1 MKKMR
6 YLALA
11 ICSLLLTS
19 CSNSIPYEEMNNFE
33 TLINLNEWD
42 THVLTVNSSYDLSE
56 GTFDYNNKVYSFDSD
71 EIDYIHYT
79 VYAGVLKTRENDTF
93 LPTREEILDYTEEQR
108 KEHKFTYDGS
118 IDVKSVTGGYLIVN
132 GSDVYVEFGYI
143 LDGPIINFLL
153 AGEYHIIA
161 DVAFND
167 EQYISVDLGYY
178 YVYDPETITYINTI
192 DDFMDINTYGG
203 YYYLNADLDFEG
215 IDFKTLNNGMG
226 ESDYNDQFI
235 LINPN
240 GYTIRNITINE
251 EYEDI
256 SSAKSCGIFMSI
268 GDYGYVDGLIVDNLN
283 IIYKI
288 NELKTS
294 RVPSVV
300 GSIVAASGNMNMFK
314 NCHINGNIEA
324 INCDSVGGLI
334 GFMYNSSMTSKDCP
348 PYSLINCSFNGIIN
362 HTLTDN
368 YSADGFTFLSTGGLV
383 GYNERFWGSES
394 LTRRKRMK
402 GETINYPFC
411 SVVANIVGPKY
422 VGGFGGYVW
431 NNDISFLTE
440 HGYYDSTLRLSKYFD
455 YHFDNFDFSGVLNS
469 ANGYETGN
477 LFGAVTN
484 PYNFIINNADLDVP
498 EYVVVN

>member
-42 THVLTVNSSYDLSE
+42 THVLTVNSLYDLSK

-71 EIDYIHYT
+71 EIDYIHY
-79 VYAGVLKTRENDTF
+79 YIDDNILQKTIGD
-93 LPTREEILDYTEEQR
+93 EESPSDEYILEYTEEQ
-108 KEHKFTYDGS
+108 KNQHDYIYDGD
-118 IDVKSVTGGYLIVN
+118 IEVKK
-132 GSDVYVEFGYI
+132 VEDEVEEEKGYI
-143 LDGPIINFLL
+143 LDGPIVTFLFS
-153 AGEYHIIA
+153 GQYNIIA
-161 DVAFND
+161 DVSFED
-167 EQYISVDLGYY
+167 GRYVSIDLGYY

-484 PYNFIINNADLDVP
+484 PYNFIMNNADLDVP

>member
-19 CSNSIPYEEMNNFE
+19 CSNSIPREEMNNFE

-56 GTFDYNNKVYSFDSD
+56 GTFNYNNKVYSFDSD

-79 VYAGVLKTRENDTF
+79 IYAGVLKTRENDTF

-178 YVYDPETITYINTI
+178 Y
-192 DDFMDINTYGG
+192 
-203 YYYLNADLDFEG
+203 LNADLDFEG
-215 IDFKTLNNGMG
+215 IDFKPLNNGMG
-226 ESDYNDQFI
+226 RSKYNKF
-235 LINPN
+235 LFINPDN
-240 GYTIRNITINE
+240 HVIKNITINE
-251 EYEDI
+251 VYTEDDSI
-256 SSAKSCGIFMSI
+256 SNWCGIFF
-268 GDYGYVDGLIVDNLN
+268 YVDGYMDGLIIDNLN
-283 IIYKI
+283 ITYKYI
-288 NELKTS
+288 ADIDLG
-294 RVPSVV
+294 VV
-300 GSIVAASGNMNMFK
+300 GGIAHSCSLNSIFK

-324 INCDSVGGLI
+324 INCDSVGGLL
-334 GFMYNSSMTSKDCP
+334 GMVNMYGANSSFCL
-348 PYSLINCSFNGIIN
+348 PYLFMNCSFTGNID
-362 HTLTDN
+362 HTITDN
-368 YSADGFTFLSTGGLV
+368 YLVDKIKYISTGGLIGIINRSV
-383 GYNERFWGSES
+383 ENTCFDYERLFKEHIIYPDSN
-394 LTRRKRMK
+394 
-402 GETINYPFC
+402 IN
-411 SVVANIVGPKY
+411 AHIEGPKY
-422 VGGFGGYVW
+422 VGGFSGSVTRRNYSDYELKG
-431 NNDISFLTE
+431 DKS
-440 HGYYDSTLRLSKYFD
+440 YFD
-455 YHFDNFDFSGVLNS
+455 YNFDNFEFMGSVVSKNEYDTSDV
-469 ANGYETGN
+469 
-477 LFGAVTN
+477 FGKV
-484 PYNFIINNADLDVP
+484 FDWSR
-498 EYVVVN
+498 E

>member
-118 IDVKSVTGGYLIVN
+118 IDVKSVTGDFIYIVD
-132 GSDVYVEFGYI
+132 GSDIYLEFGYI

-215 IDFKTLNNGMG
+215 IDFKTIFHYH
-226 ESDYNDQFI
+226 SDRKYNKF
-235 LINPN
+235 LFINPDN
-240 GYTIRNITINE
+240 HVIKNITINE
-251 EYEDI
+251 VYTEDDSI
-256 SSAKSCGIFMSI
+256 SNWCGIFF
-268 GDYGYVDGLIVDNLN
+268 YVDGYMDGLIIDNLN
-283 IIYKI
+283 ITYKYI
-288 NELKTS
+288 ADIDLG
-294 RVPSVV
+294 VV
-300 GSIVAASGNMNMFK
+300 GGIAHSCSLNSIFK

>member
-19 CSNSIPYEEMNNFE
+19 CSNSIPREEMNNFE

-118 IDVKSVTGGYLIVN
+118 IDVKSVTGDFIYIVD
-132 GSDVYVEFGYI
+132 GSDIYLEFGYI

-215 IDFKTLNNGMG
+215 IDFKTIFHYH
-226 ESDYNDQFI
+226 SDRKYNRF
-235 LINPN
+235 LFINPDN
-240 GYTIRNITINE
+240 HVIKNITINE
-251 EYEDI
+251 VYTEDDSI
-256 SSAKSCGIFMSI
+256 SNWCGIFF
-268 GDYGYVDGLIVDNLN
+268 YVDGYMDGLIIDNLN
-283 IIYKI
+283 ITYKYSADI
-288 NELKTS
+288 DLG
-294 RVPSVV
+294 VV
-300 GSIVAASGNMNMFK
+300 GGIAHSCSLNSIFK

-324 INCDSVGGLI
+324 INCDSVGGLL
-334 GFMYNSSMTSKDCP
+334 GMVNMYGANLSFCLPYLFM
-348 PYSLINCSFNGIIN
+348 NCSFTGNID
-362 HTLTDN
+362 HTITDN
-368 YSADGFTFLSTGGLV
+368 YLVDKIKYISTGGLV
-383 GYNERFWGSES
+383 GIINRSVENTWFDYERLFKEHIIYPDSN
-394 LTRRKRMK
+394 
-402 GETINYPFC
+402 IN
-411 SVVANIVGPKY
+411 AHIEGPKY
-422 VGGFGGYVW
+422 VGGFSGSVTRRNYSDYELKG
-431 NNDISFLTE
+431 DES
-440 HGYYDSTLRLSKYFD
+440 YFD
-455 YHFDNFDFSGVLNS
+455 YNFDNFEFKGSVVSKNEYDTSDV
-469 ANGYETGN
+469 
-477 LFGAVTN
+477 FGKV
-484 PYNFIINNADLDVP
+484 FDWSR
-498 EYVVVN
+498 E

>member
-19 CSNSIPYEEMNNFE
+19 CSNSIPYEEMDNFYGFKCV
-33 TLINLNEWD
+33 NLNEWD

-56 GTFDYNNKVYSFDSD
+56 GTFDYNNKVYSFVSD

-118 IDVKSVTGGYLIVN
+118 IDVKSVTGDFIYIVD
-132 GSDVYVEFGYI
+132 GSDIYLEFGYI

-167 EQYISVDLGYY
+167 EQYINVDLGYY

-215 IDFKTLNNGMG
+215 IDFKPLNNGMG
-226 ESDYNDQFI
+226 RSKYNKF
-235 LINPN
+235 LFINPDN
-240 GYTIRNITINE
+240 HVIKNITINE
-251 EYEDI
+251 VYTEDDSI
-256 SSAKSCGIFMSI
+256 SNWCGIFF
-268 GDYGYVDGLIVDNLN
+268 YVDGYMDGLIIDNLN
-283 IIYKI
+283 ITYKYI
-288 NELKTS
+288 ADIDLG
-294 RVPSVV
+294 VV
-300 GSIVAASGNMNMFK
+300 GGIAHSCSLNSIFK

-324 INCDSVGGLI
+324 INCDSVGGLL
-334 GFMYNSSMTSKDCP
+334 GMVNMYQ
-348 PYSLINCSFNGIIN
+348 I
-362 HTLTDN
+362 
-368 YSADGFTFLSTGGLV
+368 
-383 GYNERFWGSES
+383 
-394 LTRRKRMK
+394 
-402 GETINYPFC
+402 
-411 SVVANIVGPKY
+411 
-422 VGGFGGYVW
+422 
-431 NNDISFLTE
+431 
-440 HGYYDSTLRLSKYFD
+440 
-455 YHFDNFDFSGVLNS
+455 YHFVCHIFL
-469 ANGYETGN
+469 
-477 LFGAVTN
+477 
-484 PYNFIINNADLDVP
+484 
-498 EYVVVN
+498 

>member
-19 CSNSIPYEEMNNFE
+19 CSNSIPYEEMDNFYGFKCV
-33 TLINLNEWD
+33 NLNEWD

-79 VYAGVLKTRENDTF
+79 VYAGVLRTRDNDNTL

-132 GSDVYVEFGYI
+132 GSDVYVEFGYL

-167 EQYISVDLGYY
+167 EQYINVDLGYY

-215 IDFKTLNNGMG
+215 IDFKTIFHYH
-226 ESDYNDQFI
+226 SDRKYNRFL
-235 LINPN
+235 LINPDN
-240 GYTIRNITINE
+240 HVIKNITINE
-251 EYEDI
+251 GE
-256 SSAKSCGIFMSI
+256 GIFLDLYS
-268 GDYGYVDGLIVDNLN
+268 GLVDGLIIDNLN
-283 IIYKI
+283 I
-288 NELKTS
+288 NVSDDNDSRES
-294 RVPSVV
+294 RVGGLFSYIAD
-300 GSIVAASGNMNMFK
+300 SAILK
-314 NCHINGNIEA
+314 NCHIIGNINPTN
-324 INCDSVGGLI
+324 INYVGGLVGTTYMDEI
-334 GFMYNSSMTSKDCP
+334 SDINYPN
-348 PYSLINCSFNGIIN
+348 YHLINCSFHGNIN
-362 HTLTDN
+362 HTFSDSETD
-368 YSADGFTFLSTGGLV
+368 LSRTNIATGGLIGIV
-383 GYNERFWGSES
+383 DITYTDVYISDSRY
-394 LTRRKRMK
+394 KMK
-402 GETINYPFC
+402 GELINYPKS
-411 SVVANIVGPKY
+411 SVSAQIEGPQY
-422 VGGFGGYVW
+422 VGGLSGIVYIG
-431 NNDISFLTE
+431 DISNYFGE
-440 HGYYDSTLRLSKYFD
+440 KYFD
-455 YHFDNFDFSGVLNS
+455 YNFDGFNFNGELKSTSGYKTDNIVGKVYSYSGL
-469 ANGYETGN
+469 
-477 LFGAVTN
+477 
-484 PYNFIINNADLDVP
+484 INDL
-498 EYVVVN
+498 